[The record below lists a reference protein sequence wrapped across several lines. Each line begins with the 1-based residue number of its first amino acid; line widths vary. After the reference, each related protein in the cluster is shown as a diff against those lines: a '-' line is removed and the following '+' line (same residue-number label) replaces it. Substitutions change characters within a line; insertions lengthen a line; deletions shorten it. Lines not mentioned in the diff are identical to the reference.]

1 MSRAN
6 RKKAVFSPNAKD
18 SFTNELQSLDILLEG
33 GTNCLDILAQYGM
46 INKSSVQN
54 IRDDM
59 RKKAI
64 KARHPYEIYQG
75 KNDKRWFTYVP
86 DDTKKDGRRKIARKD
101 EKALYEFLYDFYYG
115 EADYYKNCCL
125 MEIYPEWLKY
135 KLATANRSNTVH
147 RIDSDYKRYY
157 LNEPLSKKILTTP
170 LAKLTKADIKQWAYT
185 LIKHYQLSK
194 KQYYNL
200 STVLRQVYEYLIDKD
215 IFETNTCALVKVDSN
230 IFRKTPKKKAETQ
243 IFFEDEVKA
252 IIKRAREL
260 AEETKDESYL
270 SIPLFFLTGMRI
282 GEVLGLSYEDID
294 EDSQT
299 IYLHRSLVVDDT
311 LNENGTWEKRKFILV
326 DYLKANA
333 EPREVLAPDLCFEI
347 VKDVKRLQE
356 SRKTESELLFPVNTP
371 SNVEFKLY
379 RICRQLDIMRRSPHK
394 GRKTY
399 ISSLLNKGTDLDF
412 VRSQVGHRDLSTT
425 LNNYTYSTTR
435 KEQQIEQLNSILAS

>member
-1 MSRAN
+1 
-6 RKKAVFSPNAKD
+6 
-18 SFTNELQSLDILLEG
+18 
-33 GTNCLDILAQYGM
+33 
-46 INKSSVQN
+46 
-54 IRDDM
+54 
-59 RKKAI
+59 
-64 KARHPYEIYQG
+64 
-75 KNDKRWFTYVP
+75 
-86 DDTKKDGRRKIARKD
+86 
-101 EKALYEFLYDFYYG
+101 
-115 EADYYKNCCL
+115 
-125 MEIYPEWLKY
+125 
-135 KLATANRSNTVH
+135 
-147 RIDSDYKRYY
+147 
-157 LNEPLSKKILTTP
+157 
-170 LAKLTKADIKQWAYT
+170 
-185 LIKHYQLSK
+185 
-194 KQYYNL
+194 
-200 STVLRQVYEYLIDKD
+200 
-215 IFETNTCALVKVDSN
+215 
-230 IFRKTPKKKAETQ
+230 
-243 IFFEDEVKA
+243 
-252 IIKRAREL
+252 
-260 AEETKDESYL
+260 
-270 SIPLFFLTGMRI
+270 MRI